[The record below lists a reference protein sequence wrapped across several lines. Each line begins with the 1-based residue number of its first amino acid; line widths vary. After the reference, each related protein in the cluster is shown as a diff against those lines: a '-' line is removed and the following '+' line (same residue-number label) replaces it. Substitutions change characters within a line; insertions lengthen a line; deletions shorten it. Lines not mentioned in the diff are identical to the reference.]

1 MSYLEQLVIDAANFI
16 WGTPLLI
23 LLMGGGFFFMIYSRF
38 LPYQYF
44 GHAIAILR
52 GKYKDDTAPGEI
64 SQFQALSGALAATV
78 GMGNISGVAIA
89 IATGGPGAVF
99 WMSMSAL
106 VGIATKFFT
115 CTLAVMYR
123 GKDSEGNIQGG
134 PMYVIVEGLGKKW
147 KPLAIFFCVA
157 GFFGATPI
165 FQANQLI
172 QVVHDVILYP
182 TGIVSRDNLTSNV
195 VAGLIITVFVAI
207 VIFGGIKRIANV
219 ASKLVPSMVLLYGF
233 GVLLIMTRFY
243 ENVIP
248 SFMLILKDAFTADAV
263 LGGAV
268 GSIIIAGARR
278 AAFSNEAGIGTS
290 PMMHGA
296 AQTREPVREGLVA
309 MMEPAIDTMIV
320 CTLTGLSI
328 LVTGAWQSGDNNGI
342 SLTARAFELGI
353 PVFGPYILMTC
364 VTIFAITTIF
374 GLSYYGRK
382 CFSFLVGAKYGKYFN
397 YWYISLIV
405 LGSVLSLQAVFS
417 FIDFAYALM
426 SIPTMISAVL
436 LAPKVKQAAKDYFK
450 RLEKE
455 KST

>member
-1 MSYLEQLVIDAANFI
+1 MSFLEQLAIDAANFI

-38 LPYQYF
+38 LPYKYF
-44 GHAIAILR
+44 GHSVAILR
-52 GKYKDDTAPGEI
+52 GKYHNENDPGQI

-78 GMGNISGVAIA
+78 GMGNISGVAVA

-99 WMSMSAL
+99 WMSVSAL

-172 QVVHDVILYP
+172 QVVHDVMLYP
-182 TGIVSRDNLTSNV
+182 AGIASPDSLVSNV
-195 VAGLIITVFVAI
+195 IVGVIITILVAI
-207 VIFGGIKRIANV
+207 VIFGGIKRIAGV

-233 GVLLIMTRFY
+233 GVLLIMIRYY

-248 SFMLILKDAFTADAV
+248 SFLLILRDAFTAEAA

-268 GSIIIAGARR
+268 GMIILTGARR

-296 AQTREPVREGLVA
+296 AQTKEPVREGLVA
-309 MMEPAIDTMIV
+309 MMEPFIDTMVV

-328 LVTGAWQSGDNNGI
+328 LVTGAWQNGDSNGI
-342 SLTARAFELGI
+342 SLTTRAFELGI
-353 PVFGPYILMTC
+353 PGFGPYILMTC

-374 GLSYYGRK
+374 GLAYYGRK
-382 CFSFLVGAKYGKYFN
+382 CFSFLVGVKYGEYFN
-397 YWYISLIV
+397 YWYIMLII

-426 SIPTMISAVL
+426 SIPTVISAVL
-436 LAPKVKQAAKDYFK
+436 LAPKVRQEAKAYFK
-450 RLEKE
+450 RLEQE
-455 KST
+455 KNT

>member
-1 MSYLEQLVIDAANFI
+1 MTFLEQLAIDAANFI

-23 LLMGGGFFFMIYSRF
+23 LLMGGGFFFMVYSRF

-44 GHAIAILR
+44 GHAINILR
-52 GKYKDDTAPGEI
+52 GKYQNPDDPGEI
-64 SQFQALSGALAATV
+64 SPFQALSGALAATV
-78 GMGNISGVAIA
+78 GMGNISGVAVA

-99 WMSMSAL
+99 WMSVSAL

-172 QVVHDVILYP
+172 QVVHDVVLYP
-182 TGIVSRDNLTSNV
+182 NNFASPDNLTSNV
-195 VAGLIITVFVAI
+195 IVGVIVTILVAI

-219 ASKLVPSMVLLYGF
+219 ASKLVPAMVLLYGL
-233 GVLLIMTRFY
+233 GVLVIMIQY
-243 ENVIP
+243 YDNVIP
-248 SFMLILKDAFTADAV
+248 SFMLILKDAFTADAA

-268 GSIIIAGARR
+268 GMIIITGARR

-296 AQTREPVREGLVA
+296 AQTKEPVREGLVA

-328 LVTGAWQSGDNNGI
+328 LVTGAWKDPDANGI
-342 SLTARAFELGI
+342 SLTAKAFELAMPGI
-353 PVFGPYILMTC
+353 GPYILMTC
-364 VTIFAITTIF
+364 VAIFAITTIF
-374 GLSYYGRK
+374 GLSYYGKK
-382 CFSFLVGAKYGKYFN
+382 CFSFLVGAKYGDYFN
-397 YWYISLIV
+397 YWYIMLII

-426 SIPTMISAVL
+426 SIPTVISAVL
-436 LAPKVKQAAKDYFK
+436 LAPKVKAAAKDYFERIDK
-450 RLEKE
+450 
-455 KST
+455 TGA

>member
-1 MSYLEQLVIDAANFI
+1 MV
-16 WGTPLLI
+16 
-23 LLMGGGFFFMIYSRF
+23 YSRF

-44 GHAIAILR
+44 GHAINILR
-52 GKYKDDTAPGEI
+52 GKYQNPDDPGEI
-64 SQFQALSGALAATV
+64 SPFQALSGALAATV
-78 GMGNISGVAIA
+78 GMGNISGVAVA

-99 WMSMSAL
+99 WMSVSAL

-172 QVVHDVILYP
+172 QVVHDVVLYP
-182 TGIVSRDNLTSNV
+182 NNFASPDSLTSNV
-195 VAGLIITVFVAI
+195 IVGVIVTILVAI

-219 ASKLVPSMVLLYGF
+219 ASKLVPAMVLLYGL
-233 GVLLIMTRFY
+233 GVLVIMIQY
-243 ENVIP
+243 YDNVIP
-248 SFMLILKDAFTADAV
+248 SFMLILKDAFTADAA

-268 GSIIIAGARR
+268 GMIIITGARR

-296 AQTREPVREGLVA
+296 AQTKEPVREGLVA

-328 LVTGAWQSGDNNGI
+328 LVTGAWKDPDANGI
-342 SLTARAFELGI
+342 SLTAKAFELAMPGI
-353 PVFGPYILMTC
+353 GPYILMTC
-364 VTIFAITTIF
+364 VAIFAITTIF
-374 GLSYYGRK
+374 GLSYYGKK
-382 CFSFLVGAKYGKYFN
+382 CFSFLVGAKYGDYFN
-397 YWYISLIV
+397 YWYIMLII

-426 SIPTMISAVL
+426 SIPTVISAVL
-436 LAPKVKQAAKDYFK
+436 LAPKVKAAAKDYFERIDK
-450 RLEKE
+450 
-455 KST
+455 TGA